1 MINQLFLMNGYGI
14 YVWLAF
20 GFTIFCFISLYLI
33 TKFQLTREQN
43 KFANKFAKLSQVKI
57 ELAKTQ
63 KINKEILVSTPN
75 FNY

>member
-1 MINQLFLMNGYGI
+1 MINQLFFMNGYGV
-14 YVWLAF
+14 YVWSAF

-43 KFANKFAKLSQVKI
+43 KFTKKFADLPEAKI

-63 KINKEILVSTPN
+63 KINKEIIVNTPN
-75 FNY
+75 FNF

>member
-1 MINQLFLMNGYGI
+1 MINQLFFMNGYGV
-14 YVWLAF
+14 YVWSAF

-43 KFANKFAKLSQVKI
+43 KFTKKFSGLPQAKI

-63 KINKEILVSTPN
+63 KINKEIIVNTPN
-75 FNY
+75 FNF

>member
-1 MINQLFLMNGYGI
+1 MINQLFLMNGYGV
-14 YVWLAF
+14 YVWLAY

-43 KFANKFAKLSQVKI
+43 KFTRKFVNLPPVKI

-63 KINKEILVSTPN
+63 KINKKILVNTPN
-75 FNY
+75 FNF

>member
-1 MINQLFLMNGYGI
+1 MINQLFLMNGYGV

-20 GFTIFCFISLYLI
+20 GFTIFCFISLYLT

-43 KFANKFAKLSQVKI
+43 KFTKKFVNLPPAKI

-63 KINKEILVSTPN
+63 KINKKILVNTPN
-75 FNY
+75 FNF

>member
-1 MINQLFLMNGYGI
+1 MINQLFLMNGYGV

-43 KFANKFAKLSQVKI
+43 KFTKKFVNLPPAKI

-63 KINKEILVSTPN
+63 KINKKILVNTPN
-75 FNY
+75 FNF

>member
-1 MINQLFLMNGYGI
+1 MINQLFLMNGYGV

-43 KFANKFAKLSQVKI
+43 KFTKKFADLPQAKI
-57 ELAKTQ
+57 ELAKKQ
-63 KINKEILVSTPN
+63 KINKEIIVNTPN
-75 FNY
+75 FNF

>member
-1 MINQLFLMNGYGI
+1 MINQLFLMNGYGV
-14 YVWLAF
+14 YVWLAY

-43 KFANKFAKLSQVKI
+43 KFTRKFVNLPPAKI

-63 KINKEILVSTPN
+63 KINKEIIANTPN
-75 FNY
+75 YNF

>member
-1 MINQLFLMNGYGI
+1 MINQLFLMNGYGV

-33 TKFQLTREQN
+33 TKFQLAREEN
-43 KFANKFAKLSQVKI
+43 KFTRKFINLSQAKI

-63 KINKEILVSTPN
+63 KINTEILVNTTN
-75 FNY
+75 FNF

>member
-33 TKFQLTREQN
+33 TKFKLTREQN
-43 KFANKFAKLSQVKI
+43 KFTKKFAGLPQAKI

-63 KINKEILVSTPN
+63 KINKEIIVNTPN
-75 FNY
+75 FNF

>member
-1 MINQLFLMNGYGI
+1 MINQLFLMNGYGV

-20 GFTIFCFISLYLI
+20 GFTIFCFISLYLT

-43 KFANKFAKLSQVKI
+43 KFTKKFADLPQAKI

-63 KINKEILVSTPN
+63 KINKEIIVNTPN
-75 FNY
+75 FNF

>member
-1 MINQLFLMNGYGI
+1 MINQLFLMNGYGV

-33 TKFQLTREQN
+33 TKFKLTREQN
-43 KFANKFAKLSQVKI
+43 KFTKKFAGLPQAKI

-63 KINKEILVSTPN
+63 RINREIIVNTPN
-75 FNY
+75 FNF

>member
-14 YVWLAF
+14 YVWVAF

-43 KFANKFAKLSQVKI
+43 KFAKKFAKLSQVKT

-63 KINKEILVSTPN
+63 KINKEILVSIPN

>member
-1 MINQLFLMNGYGI
+1 VFES
-14 YVWLAF
+14 AF

-43 KFANKFAKLSQVKI
+43 KFTKKFSGLPQAKI

-63 KINKEILVSTPN
+63 RINKEIIVNTPN
-75 FNY
+75 FNF

>member
-1 MINQLFLMNGYGI
+1 MINQLFLMDGYGV
-14 YVWLAF
+14 YVWSAF
-20 GFTIFCFISLYLI
+20 IFTIFCFISLYLI

-43 KFANKFAKLSQVKI
+43 KFTRKFISLTQAKI

-75 FNY
+75 FNF